1 MATEARRDAALAP
14 ADRRPSSVAVAS
26 TNAVLA
32 CAALVLLPGVA
43 LADSMRCGSR
53 IVKEEDTMEK
63 VLAVCGEPA
72 SQQRTWIQRAP
83 QYELGG
89 QYYSFPG
96 TEDVP
101 VDLWTYDFGSNK
113 FLQQVRFIDGIVDS
127 IVTLSEKG
135 TK

>member
-1 MATEARRDAALAP
+1 
-14 ADRRPSSVAVAS
+14 
-26 TNAVLA
+26 
-32 CAALVLLPGVA
+32 
-43 LADSMRCGSR
+43 
-53 IVKEEDTMEK
+53 MEK

>member
-1 MATEARRDAALAP
+1 
-14 ADRRPSSVAVAS
+14 
-26 TNAVLA
+26 
-32 CAALVLLPGVA
+32 
-43 LADSMRCGSR
+43 MRCGNR

-63 VLAVCGEPA
+63 VLEVCGEPA
-72 SQQRTWIQRAP
+72 TKERTWIQRAP

-101 VDLWTYDFGSNK
+101 VDLWTYDLGSNK

-127 IVTLSEKG
+127 IVTLPEKG

>member
-1 MATEARRDAALAP
+1 LKDA
-14 ADRRPSSVAVAS
+14 
-26 TNAVLA
+26 AVLA
-32 CAALVLLPGVA
+32 CAALLLLPGAV
-43 LADSMRCGSR
+43 LADSMRCGNR
-53 IVKEEDTMEK
+53 IVKDEDTMEK
-63 VLAVCGEPA
+63 VLEVCGEPA
-72 SQQRTWIQRAP
+72 KQERTWIQRAP

-89 QYYSFPG
+89 QYHSFPG

-113 FLQQVRFIDGIVDS
+113 LLQRVRFIDGIVDS